1 MVSVTVSIDTTALTE
16 KLSPDKMNQA
26 KQKGMKYAS
35 QELIRVLRR
44 NSPVDHGVLK
54 KWFIDSFSSDE
65 VSIKSPAEYA
75 QYVNDGTRP
84 YTITPVNKK
93 ALYWNGADHP
103 VRVVHHPGIKGRH
116 FVEESISDVSG
127 RLEGYFLRAISE
139 VMG

>member
-26 KQKGMKYAS
+26 KQKGMEYAS